1 MDERNQQ
8 SNKMKLIDKKDK
20 ITLANLFKT
29 VCLILYTMIY
39 LNSENLSIFVRN
51 FMWCFVAI
59 HSCKEYRNL
68 NSFFAIVMGLSNIA
82 VSRLSQ
88 TWEVS
93 I

>member
-51 FMWCFVAI
+51 FM
-59 HSCKEYRNL
+59 
-68 NSFFAIVMGLSNIA
+68 
-82 VSRLSQ
+82 
-88 TWEVS
+88 
-93 I
+93 